1 MGLNVIFLAYLCI
14 LHTYMCTNQK
24 SLKIENTKNM
34 RKAFVHFLW
43 GTLVLAFVV
52 SGLAFTAIWNGWIGY
67 MPPIEDLQNPIN
79 RFATQIYSADG
90 KVIGTWNFNRE
101 NRVCIPYS
109 NLSPHLVDALVA
121 TEDARFY
128 DHSGVDFIALGRAIV
143 KRGLLGQTSAGGGS
157 TITQQLAKQLY
168 SETAK
173 STLQRVLQKPIEWV
187 IAVKLERNYT
197 KEEIIALY
205 LNYFD
210 FLHNAVGIKTASNT
224 YFNKEPKDLT
234 VEEAATLIGLC
245 KNPSLFNPVRYPER
259 CRERRNVVLD
269 QMRKAGYLTD
279 SQYDEYAAKDLTL
292 DFHRT
297 DHKDGTAPYLR
308 EFLRIYMTAER
319 PDISKYPSWNK
330 RQYVL
335 DSIAWVT
342 DPLYGW
348 CNKNF
353 KKDGTPYN
361 LNADGL
367 KVYTT
372 IDSRMQRYAEE
383 AVYGHVARF
392 LQPEFTKENRRKS
405 NAPFTSQLTKKQV
418 NQIMERAVLQ
428 SERYRVMKANGAS
441 DEEIHRAFHT
451 PTDMSVFTYHGDL
464 DTTMTPLDSIRYV
477 KSFLRAGFMSM
488 DPKTGAVKAYVGG
501 LDYRHFMYDMVTGG
515 RRQVG
520 STIKPFLYSL
530 AMENGFSPCDL
541 APNVQRTYMVAGQ
554 PWTPRNASHKRAG
567 EMVTLKWGLAQSSNW
582 VSAYLMSKLSPQ
594 QFVQLLHDYG
604 INNPDIH
611 PSMSLCLGPCE
622 VSVAE
627 MVSAY
632 TTFANGGIRVAPLF
646 VSRIED
652 NDGNVV
658 ATFQPRMNEVIS
670 AESANKM
677 LVELMGVVEGGT
689 AGRLRYKYNFTGDIG
704 GKTGT
709 TNRNSD
715 AWFMGFTPELVSG
728 CWVGGED
735 RDIHFDSMRMGQ
747 GATMALPIWAYFM
760 KKVYRDSSLPYDPNS
775 KFNLPE
781 GFDPCAKDADDME
794 YGIDEVYE

>member
-1 MGLNVIFLAYLCI
+1 
-14 LHTYMCTNQK
+14 
-24 SLKIENTKNM
+24 M
-34 RKAFVHFLW
+34 RKVFIHFLW
-43 GTLVLAFVV
+43 WLLGLTFLGSSLAFV
-52 SGLAFTAIWNGWIGY
+52 AIWNGWIGY
-67 MPPIEDLQNPIN
+67 MPPVEDLQNPIS
-79 RFATQIYSADG
+79 RFATQIYSSDG

-101 NRVCIPYS
+101 NRICVPYS
-109 NLSPHLVDALVA
+109 DLSPYLVKALVA
-121 TEDARFY
+121 TEDVRFY
-128 DHSGVDFIALGRAIV
+128 DHSGIDFIALSRAIV

-168 SETAK
+168 SDAAG
-173 STLQRVLQKPIEWV
+173 STLERLLQKPIEWV

-210 FLHNAVGIKTASNT
+210 FLHNAVGIKTASTT
-224 YFNKEPKDLT
+224 YFYKDPKNLT
-234 VEEAATLIGLC
+234 LEEAATLIGLC

-269 QMRKAGYLTD
+269 QMRKAGYITD
-279 SQYDEYAAKDLTL
+279 EQYEKSCALPITL
-292 DFHRT
+292 NFHRN

-308 EFLRIYMTAER
+308 EFLRVYMSAER
-319 PDISKYPSWNK
+319 PDRSKYPSWNK

-335 DSIAWVT
+335 DSIAWDT

-383 AVYGHVARF
+383 AVYGHVARY
-392 LQPEFTKENRRKS
+392 LQPEFFKENKGKP

-428 SERYRVMKANGAS
+428 SERYRILKANGAS
-441 DEEIHRAFHT
+441 DEEIHKSFHT
-451 PTDMSVFTYHGDL
+451 PTDMSIFTYHGDV
-464 DTTMTPLDSIRYV
+464 DTTMTPIDSIRYV

-488 DPKTGAVKAYVGG
+488 DPVTGAVKAYVGG
-501 LDYRHFMYDMVTGG
+501 LDYTHFMYDMVTGG

-541 APNVQRTYMVAGQ
+541 APNVQHTYMVAGKQ
-554 PWTPRNASHKRAG
+554 WTPRNASHKRAG

-582 VSAYLMSKLSPQ
+582 ISAYLMSKLSPQ

-622 VSVAE
+622 MTVAE

-632 TTFANGGIRVAPLF
+632 TTFANHGIRTAPMF

-652 NDGNVV
+652 NEGNVI
-658 ATFQPRMNEVIS
+658 TNFQPRMNEVIS
-670 AESANKM
+670 EESANKM
-677 LVELMGVVEGGT
+677 LVLLKGVVDGGT
-689 AGRLRYKYNFTGDIG
+689 AGRLRYKYNFTGEIG

-715 AWFMGFTPELVSG
+715 AWFMGFTPQLVSG
-728 CWVGGED
+728 CWVGGDD

-760 KKVYRDSSLPYDPNS
+760 KKVYRDKTLPYDPNA
-775 KFNLPE
+775 KFDLPE
-781 GFDPCAKDADDME
+781 GFDGCSHNAEDDME
-794 YGIDEVYE
+794 YGIEEVYE

>member
-1 MGLNVIFLAYLCI
+1 
-14 LHTYMCTNQK
+14 
-24 SLKIENTKNM
+24 M
-34 RKAFVHFLW
+34 RKVFIHFLW
-43 GTLVLAFVV
+43 WLLGLTFLGSSLAFV
-52 SGLAFTAIWNGWIGY
+52 AIWNGWIGY
-67 MPPIEDLQNPIN
+67 MPPIEDLQNPIS
-79 RFATQIYSADG
+79 RFATQIYSSDG

-101 NRVCIPYS
+101 NRICVPYS
-109 NLSPHLVDALVA
+109 NLSPYLVQALVA
-121 TEDARFY
+121 TEDVRFY
-128 DHSGVDFIALGRAIV
+128 DHSGIDFIALSRAIV

-168 SETAK
+168 SDAAG
-173 STLQRVLQKPIEWV
+173 STLERLLQKPIEWV

-210 FLHNAVGIKTASNT
+210 FLHNAVGIKTAATT
-224 YFNKEPKDLT
+224 YFYKDPKDLT
-234 VEEAATLIGLC
+234 LEEAATLIGLC

-259 CRERRNVVLD
+259 CRDRRNVVLD
-269 QMRKAGYLTD
+269 QMRKAGYITD
-279 SQYDEYAAKDLTL
+279 EQYHKSCELPLTL
-292 DFHRT
+292 NFHRN

-308 EFLRIYMTAER
+308 EFLRVYMSAER
-319 PDISKYPSWNK
+319 PDRSKYPSWNN

-335 DSIAWVT
+335 DSIAWDT

-383 AVYGHVARF
+383 AVYGHVARY
-392 LQPEFTKENRRKS
+392 LQPEFFKENRGKP

-428 SERYRVMKANGAS
+428 SERYRILKSNGAS
-441 DEEIHRAFHT
+441 DEEIHKSFHT
-451 PTDMSVFTYHGDL
+451 PTDMSIFTYHGDV
-464 DTTMTPLDSIRYV
+464 DTTMTPIDSIRYV

-488 DPKTGAVKAYVGG
+488 DPTTGAVKAYVGG
-501 LDYRHFMYDMVTGG
+501 LDYTHFMYDMVTGG

-541 APNVQRTYMVAGQ
+541 APNVQRTYMVAGM

-582 VSAYLMSKLSPQ
+582 ISAYLMSKLSPQ

-622 VSVAE
+622 MTVAE

-632 TTFANGGIRVAPLF
+632 TTFANRGIRTAPMF

-652 NDGNVV
+652 NEGNVI
-658 ATFQPRMNEVIS
+658 TSFQPRMNEVIS
-670 AESANKM
+670 EESANKM
-677 LVELMGVVEGGT
+677 LVLLKGVVDGGT
-689 AGRLRYKYNFTGDIG
+689 AGRLRYKYNFTGEIG

-715 AWFMGFTPELVSG
+715 AWFMGFTPQLVSG
-728 CWVGGED
+728 CWVGGDD

-760 KKVYRDSSLPYDPNS
+760 KKVYRDKTLPYDPNA
-775 KFNLPE
+775 KFDLPE
-781 GFDPCAKDADDME
+781 GFDGCSHNAEDDME

>member
-1 MGLNVIFLAYLCI
+1 
-14 LHTYMCTNQK
+14 
-24 SLKIENTKNM
+24 M
-34 RKAFVHFLW
+34 RKVFIHFLW
-43 GTLVLAFVV
+43 WLLGLTFLGSSLAFV
-52 SGLAFTAIWNGWIGY
+52 AIWNGWIGY
-67 MPPIEDLQNPIN
+67 MPPVEDLQNPIS
-79 RFATQIYSADG
+79 RFATQIYSSDG

-101 NRVCIPYS
+101 NRICVPYS
-109 NLSPHLVDALVA
+109 DLSPYLVKALVA
-121 TEDARFY
+121 TEDVRFY
-128 DHSGVDFIALGRAIV
+128 DHSGIDFIALSRAIV

-168 SETAK
+168 SDAAG
-173 STLQRVLQKPIEWV
+173 STLERLLQKPIEWV

-210 FLHNAVGIKTASNT
+210 FLHNAVGIKTASTT
-224 YFNKEPKDLT
+224 YFYKDPKNLT
-234 VEEAATLIGLC
+234 LEEAATLIGLC

-269 QMRKAGYLTD
+269 QMRKAGYITD
-279 SQYDEYAAKDLTL
+279 EQYEKSCALPIALN
-292 DFHRT
+292 FHRN

-308 EFLRIYMTAER
+308 EFLRVYMSAER
-319 PDISKYPSWNK
+319 PDRSKYPSWNK

-335 DSIAWVT
+335 DSIAWDT

-383 AVYGHVARF
+383 AVYGHVARY
-392 LQPEFTKENRRKS
+392 LQPEFFKENKGKP

-428 SERYRVMKANGAS
+428 SERYRILKANGAS
-441 DEEIHRAFHT
+441 DEEIHKSFHT
-451 PTDMSVFTYHGDL
+451 PTDMSIFTYHGDV
-464 DTTMTPLDSIRYV
+464 DTTMTPIDSIRYV

-488 DPKTGAVKAYVGG
+488 DPVTGAVKAYVGG
-501 LDYRHFMYDMVTGG
+501 LDYTHFMYDMVTGG

-541 APNVQRTYMVAGQ
+541 APNVQHTYMVAGK

-582 VSAYLMSKLSPQ
+582 ISTYLMSKLSPQ

-622 VSVAE
+622 MTVAE

-632 TTFANGGIRVAPLF
+632 TTFANHGIRTAPMF

-652 NDGNVV
+652 NEGNVI
-658 ATFQPRMNEVIS
+658 TNFQPRMNEVIS
-670 AESANKM
+670 EESANKM
-677 LVELMGVVEGGT
+677 LVLLKGVVDGGT
-689 AGRLRYKYNFTGDIG
+689 AGRLRYKYNFTGEIG

-715 AWFMGFTPELVSG
+715 AWFMGFTPQLVSG
-728 CWVGGED
+728 CWVGGDD

-760 KKVYRDSSLPYDPNS
+760 KKVYRDKTLPYDPDA
-775 KFNLPE
+775 KFDLPE
-781 GFDPCAKDADDME
+781 GFDGCSHNAEDDME
-794 YGIDEVYE
+794 YGIEEVYE